1 MSAMF
6 GPALRMVVSLAIV
19 LALMYVAARLLGR
32 SRGIAPAKT
41 RKSRP
46 VSRARAAGSLAAA
59 MPRFARTGGRRSPRR
74 RARLE
79 VIARQPL
86 GKTASVAV
94 VRVADRTMLLGV
106 TDSAVQ
112 LLSEIDAALFEDGE
126 IPVDLEVLASPA
138 NTDELAARVSGASP
152 ADAASSASRSAVSVL
167 DLLRE
172 RTVRRA

>member
-1 MSAMF
+1 
-6 GPALRMVVSLAIV
+6 
-19 LALMYVAARLLGR
+19 
-32 SRGIAPAKT
+32 
-41 RKSRP
+41 
-46 VSRARAAGSLAAA
+46 
-59 MPRFARTGGRRSPRR
+59 
-74 RARLE
+74 
-79 VIARQPL
+79 
-86 GKTASVAV
+86 
-94 VRVADRTMLLGV
+94 MLLGV

-138 NTDELAARVSGASP
+138 NTDELAAKVSGASP